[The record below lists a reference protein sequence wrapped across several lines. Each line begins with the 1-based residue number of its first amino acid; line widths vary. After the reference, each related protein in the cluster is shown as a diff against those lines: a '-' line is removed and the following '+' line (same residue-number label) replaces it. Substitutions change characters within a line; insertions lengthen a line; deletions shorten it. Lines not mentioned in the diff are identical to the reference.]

1 MEFLKNLSEET
12 QLILLVVVIAVLF
25 VLVLLNNKRN
35 KKLRYDRDKRHF
47 TKNYLKKKRKY
58 KDKNK

>member
-12 QLILLVVVIAVLF
+12 QLVLLIIAIAILFILVI
-25 VLVLLNNKRN
+25 LNNKRN

-47 TKNYLKKKRKY
+47 NKNYYKKKH
-58 KDKNK
+58 KNKRR